1 VKPSNNTI
9 NLSPLGGDAEGR
21 GGRGDVRQPTDRGI
35 IFDIKHYAIHDGP
48 GIRQTIFMKG
58 CPLGCW
64 WCHNPESR
72 SKEIISY
79 NKEEKIDGR
88 IVEKEET
95 VGRHYTVE
103 ALWKEIEKDIVF
115 FEESGGGVTFSGGE
129 PLLQFD
135 FLLEM
140 LKLCKKRDI
149 HTCVDNTGFAD
160 QKKLKTVARYTDLFL
175 FDLKHMDE
183 KEHIRYTG
191 VTNRKILD
199 NLKMLDEL
207 GKEIQIR
214 YPLIPGMNDEESHL
228 FRMLDFL
235 NGLKHKYSVSI
246 LPYHKIGSHKYK
258 RFGLEYKMNGVKEPS
273 KKRIEE
279 VASLF
284 SNAGFKVTVG
294 G

>member
-1 VKPSNNTI
+1 MKSSNNKTRF
-9 NLSPLGGDAEGR
+9 SHSGGDIRRTEG
-21 GGRGDVRQPTDRGI
+21 G
-35 IFDIKHYAIHDGP
+35 IFDIKNFAIHDGP

-79 NKEEKIDGR
+79 TKQEKIDGK

-103 ALWKEIEKDIVF
+103 QLMKEIDKDIVF

-140 LKLCKKRDI
+140 LKACKNRDI
-149 HTCVDNTGFAD
+149 HTCVDTTGFTD
-160 QKKLKTVARYTDLFL
+160 REKLKAIAPYTNLFL

-183 KEHIRYTG
+183 KKHILYTG
-191 VTNRKILD
+191 AGNRKILG
-199 NLKMLDEL
+199 NLKLLDEL

-214 YPLIPGMNDEESHL
+214 YPLIPGMNDDESNL
-228 FRMLDFL
+228 LRMLDFL
-235 NGLKHKYSVSI
+235 NGLKHKYPVSL

-258 RFGLEYKMNGVKEPS
+258 RFGLEYKMSATKEPD
-273 KKRIEE
+273 KKQIETVKKMIE
-279 VASLF
+279 
-284 SNAGFKVTVG
+284 NAGFEVTVG